1 MTESRNRR
9 DLFRSAA
16 AAALTANIFT
26 GKVKGAN
33 DKINAAFIGM
43 GKMGRSNLHFAMRQE
58 NVAPVAVCDIYQRN
72 LDWAVRDSKDQAKP
86 YRDFREVLADK
97 SIDIVCIST
106 PDHWHPYMTV
116 EACKAGKDVYVEKP
130 ICCVVDEGVKM
141 VQAARKYNRVVQAG
155 TMQRSAKHFQQAVEI
170 VRNGDLGDITF
181 VRTWNYGN
189 GDPQG
194 WGNPPD
200 TDPPEGLDWDM
211 WLGPAPKRTFNENR
225 FGVDPK
231 DRYFSNFRWFW
242 DYAGGWMTDWGIH
255 WLDIVQMAF
264 KEEVPTEIT
273 ALGGKLYVKD
283 NTETPDTLQVTYL
296 YPSGFVATYER
307 RSGNG
312 QSMFDKGGGILF
324 CGSKGTMFLDR
335 GGYKIV
341 PETRMKQ
348 PPEMANGRPVREP
361 MTAAAEVKST
371 DSGNANHW
379 ANFLECVRTRQKP
392 ISDIETCQR
401 STSTCLLGNVAYRS
415 KLKLDW
421 DAKKWTTQQA
431 EARKF
436 LTREYRKPWKLEV

>member
-1 MTESRNRR
+1 MENNSRRN
-9 DLFRSAA
+9 FFKSAG
-16 AAALTANIFT
+16 AAALTTNIFT
-26 GKVKGAN
+26 RNIKGAN
-33 DKINAAFIGM
+33 DKVNAAFIGM
-43 GKMGRSNLHFAMRQE
+43 GKMGRSNLHFAMRQD
-58 NVAPVAVCDIYQRN
+58 NLVPVAVCDVFQRN
-72 LDWAVRDSKDQAKP
+72 LDWAVRDSKNQAKP
-86 YRDFREVLADK
+86 YHDFREVLADK
-97 SIDIVCIST
+97 SIDVVCIST

-181 VRTWNYGN
+181 VRTWNYAN
-189 GDPQG
+189 GDRDG
-194 WGNPPD
+194 VGNPPD
-200 TDPPEGLDWDM
+200 GDPPAGLDWDM
-211 WLGPAPKRTFNENR
+211 WLGPAPKRAFNDNR

-231 DRYFSNFRWFW
+231 DRYYSNVRYFW
-242 DYAGGWMTDWGIH
+242 DYAGGWMTDWAIH

-264 KEEVPTEIT
+264 KEEIPTEIS
-273 ALGGKLYVKD
+273 AMGGKLYVKD
-283 NTETPDTLQVTYL
+283 NTETPDTMEVSYM

-335 GGYKIV
+335 SGYKIV
-341 PETRMKQ
+341 PETKVR
-348 PPEMANGRPVREP
+348 PSENASGPPVREP
-361 MTAAAEVKST
+361 LMAAAEGQSS
-371 DSGNANHW
+371 DSGNSSHW

-401 STSTCLLGNVAYRS
+401 STTTCLLGNVAWRS
-415 KLKLDW
+415 KMKLDW
-421 DAKKWTTQQA
+421 DAQKWTTAQS
-431 EARKF
+431 EPRKY
-436 LTREYRKPWKLEV
+436 LAREYRKPWKLTV